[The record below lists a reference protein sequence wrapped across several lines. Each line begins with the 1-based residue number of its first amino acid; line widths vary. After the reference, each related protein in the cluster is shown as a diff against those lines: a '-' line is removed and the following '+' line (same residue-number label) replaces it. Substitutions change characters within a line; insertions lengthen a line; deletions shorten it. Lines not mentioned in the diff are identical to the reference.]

1 MNINLTLIGET
12 VTFAVFV
19 WFCMKFIWP
28 PIVDAMETRRQQIVE
43 GLAAADRGKHEL
55 ELSAKR
61 AADNLR
67 EAKVKAAEIITHAE
81 EQSAHLIDEAM
92 ETAKAEGHRQL
103 VAARAEIE
111 KEVLRAREQ
120 LRAHVARLVVA
131 TAEKVVRR
139 EVDARAHADLFDA
152 VLDEL

>member
-12 VTFAVFV
+12 ITFAVFV

-28 PIVDAMETRRQQIVE
+28 PIVDALETRRQQIIE

-61 AADNLR
+61 AADFLR
-67 EAKVKAAEIITHAE
+67 EAKAKAAAIVSHAE
-81 EQSAHLIDEAM
+81 EQSARLIDEAA
-92 ETAKAEGHRQL
+92 EAAKAEGQRHL

-111 KEVLRAREQ
+111 KEVLRAREH
-120 LRAHVARLVVA
+120 LRVDVARLVIA

-139 EVDARAHADLFDA
+139 EVDANAHAELLDA
-152 VLDEL
+152 VVAEL